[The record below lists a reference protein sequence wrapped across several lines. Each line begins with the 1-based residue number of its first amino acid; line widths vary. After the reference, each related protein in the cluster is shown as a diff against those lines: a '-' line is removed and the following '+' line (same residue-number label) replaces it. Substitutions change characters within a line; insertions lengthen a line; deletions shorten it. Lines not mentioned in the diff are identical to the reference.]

1 MIIMI
6 REKLTSDKLFE
17 IIITLTIIFL
27 LVFFGVTILS
37 YYLLPEG
44 FLLNK
49 NNGTNFNTS
58 TNIIICTLQI
68 FAWNMISVVAI
79 FIGSL
84 FSKKNNDQQQYLSL
98 SYLVF
103 IVLILLSAITL
114 GTWSFS
120 FKTESVPLLERIISM
135 FHITE
140 RAGLVEL
147 YGMLLI
153 TCSLANKSLVMS
165 IKNKTITKKMKD
177 IKWNKKEIIC
187 AVCGMLLMLIA
198 AFIESKSIIV

>member
-1 MIIMI
+1 MI
-6 REKLTSDKLFE
+6 RKKLTSDKLFE
-17 IIITLTIIFL
+17 RIITLTIIFL

-49 NNGTNFNTS
+49 NDGTDFNTS

-198 AFIESKSIIV
+198 AFIESKSIIG

>member
-1 MIIMI
+1 MI

-17 IIITLTIIFL
+17 RIITLTIIFL

-37 YYLLPEG
+37 YYFLPEG

-98 SYLVF
+98 SYFVF
-103 IVLILLSAITL
+103 IVLILFSAITL

-120 FKTESVPLLERIISM
+120 LKTESVPLLERIISM
-135 FHITE
+135 FNITE

-198 AFIESKSIIV
+198 AFIESKSIIG

>member
-1 MIIMI
+1 MI
-6 REKLTSDKLFE
+6 REKLTSDKLFGR
-17 IIITLTIIFL
+17 IITLTIIFL

-98 SYLVF
+98 SYFVF

-135 FHITE
+135 FNITE

-198 AFIESKSIIV
+198 AFIESKSIIG

>member
-1 MIIMI
+1 MI

-17 IIITLTIIFL
+17 RIITLTIIFL

-49 NNGTNFNTS
+49 NNETNFNTS

-79 FIGSL
+79 FIGIL

-98 SYLVF
+98 SYFVF

-135 FHITE
+135 FNITE

-187 AVCGMLLMLIA
+187 AVCGMILMLIA
-198 AFIESKSIIV
+198 AFIESKSIIG

>member
-1 MIIMI
+1 MYII
-6 REKLTSDKLFE
+6 RNKLTSDKLYE
-17 IIITLTIIFL
+17 RIIALTIIFVF
-27 LVFFGVTILS
+27 VFFGVTILS

-49 NNGTNFNTS
+49 NNLTNFDTS
-58 TNIIICTLQI
+58 TSIILCTLQI
-68 FAWNMISVVAI
+68 FAWNMISVVAV

-84 FSKKNNDQQQYLSL
+84 FSKKNTEKQKYLSL
-98 SYLVF
+98 SYYVF
-103 IVLILLSAITL
+103 IVMVSFAAITL

-120 FKTESVPLLERIISM
+120 VNTESVPLLERIISM
-135 FHITE
+135 FNITE

-147 YGMLLI
+147 YGMLLV

-165 IKNKTITKKMKD
+165 IKNKTTTKKIKD

-187 AVCGMLLMLIA
+187 TVCGILLMLIA
-198 AFIESKSIIV
+198 AFIESKAMT

>member
-1 MIIMI
+1 MI
-6 REKLTSDKLFE
+6 RKKLTSDKLFE
-17 IIITLTIIFL
+17 RIIALTIIFL

-198 AFIESKSIIV
+198 AFIESKSIIG

>member
-1 MIIMI
+1 MI
-6 REKLTSDKLFE
+6 RKKLASDKLFE
-17 IIITLTIIFL
+17 RISTLTIIFL

-44 FLLNK
+44 ILLNK
-49 NNGTNFNTS
+49 NNGTDFNTS

-98 SYLVF
+98 SYFVF
-103 IVLILLSAITL
+103 IVLILFSAITL

-135 FHITE
+135 FNITE

-198 AFIESKSIIV
+198 AFIESKSIIG

>member
-1 MIIMI
+1 MI
-6 REKLTSDKLFE
+6 RKKLTSDKLFE
-17 IIITLTIIFL
+17 RIITLTIIFL

-84 FSKKNNDQQQYLSL
+84 FSKKNNDQQQYLSI

-198 AFIESKSIIV
+198 AFIESKSIIG

>member
-1 MIIMI
+1 MI

-17 IIITLTIIFL
+17 RIITLTIIFL

-49 NNGTNFNTS
+49 NIGTNFNTS

-98 SYLVF
+98 SYFVF
-103 IVLILLSAITL
+103 IVLILFSAITL

-177 IKWNKKEIIC
+177 IKWNIKEIIC

-198 AFIESKSIIV
+198 AFIESKSIIG

>member
-1 MIIMI
+1 MI

-17 IIITLTIIFL
+17 RIITLTIIFL

-49 NNGTNFNTS
+49 NNGTDFNTS

-98 SYLVF
+98 SYFVF
-103 IVLILLSAITL
+103 IVLILFSAITL

-198 AFIESKSIIV
+198 AFIESKSIIG

>member
-1 MIIMI
+1 MI

-17 IIITLTIIFL
+17 RIITLTIIFL

-98 SYLVF
+98 SYFVF

-187 AVCGMLLMLIA
+187 AICGMLLMLIA
-198 AFIESKSIIV
+198 AFIESKSIIG

>member
-1 MIIMI
+1 MI

-17 IIITLTIIFL
+17 RIITLTIIFL

-98 SYLVF
+98 SYFVF

-135 FHITE
+135 FNITE

-187 AVCGMLLMLIA
+187 AICGMLLMLIA
-198 AFIESKSIIV
+198 AFIESKSIIG

>member
-1 MIIMI
+1 MI

-17 IIITLTIIFL
+17 RIITLTIIFL

-98 SYLVF
+98 SYFVF

-135 FHITE
+135 FNITE

-187 AVCGMLLMLIA
+187 AICGMLLMLIA
-198 AFIESKSIIV
+198 AFVESKSIIG

>member
-1 MIIMI
+1 MI
-6 REKLTSDKLFE
+6 RKKLTSDKLFE
-17 IIITLTIIFL
+17 RIITLTIIFL

-98 SYLVF
+98 SYFVF
-103 IVLILLSAITL
+103 IVLILFSAITL

-135 FHITE
+135 FNITE

-198 AFIESKSIIV
+198 AFIESKSIIG

>member
-1 MIIMI
+1 MI
-6 REKLTSDKLFE
+6 RKKLTSDKLFE
-17 IIITLTIIFL
+17 RIITLTIIFL

-98 SYLVF
+98 SYFVF

-198 AFIESKSIIV
+198 AFIESKSIIG

>member
-1 MIIMI
+1 MI

-17 IIITLTIIFL
+17 RIITLTIIFL

-84 FSKKNNDQQQYLSL
+84 FSKKNNDKQQYLSL
-98 SYLVF
+98 SYFVF

-135 FHITE
+135 FSITE

-198 AFIESKSIIV
+198 AFIESKSIIG

>member
-1 MIIMI
+1 MI

-17 IIITLTIIFL
+17 RIITLTIIFL

-98 SYLVF
+98 SYFVF
-103 IVLILLSAITL
+103 IVLILFSAITL

-198 AFIESKSIIV
+198 AFIESKSIIG

>member
-1 MIIMI
+1 MI
-6 REKLTSDKLFE
+6 RKKLTSDKLFE
-17 IIITLTIIFL
+17 RIITLTIIFL

-68 FAWNMISVVAI
+68 FAWNMISVVAV

-98 SYLVF
+98 SYFVF
-103 IVLILLSAITL
+103 IVLILISAITL

-135 FHITE
+135 FNITE
-140 RAGLVEL
+140 RAGLVEE

-165 IKNKTITKKMKD
+165 IKKKTITKKMKD

-198 AFIESKSIIV
+198 AFIESKSIIG

>member
-1 MIIMI
+1 MI

-17 IIITLTIIFL
+17 RIITLTIIFL
-27 LVFFGVTILS
+27 LVFFGVTIFS

-98 SYLVF
+98 SYFVF

-187 AVCGMLLMLIA
+187 AICGMLLMLIA
-198 AFIESKSIIV
+198 AFIESKSIIG

>member
-1 MIIMI
+1 MI
-6 REKLTSDKLFE
+6 RKKLTSDKLFE
-17 IIITLTIIFL
+17 RIITLTIIFL

-68 FAWNMISVVAI
+68 YAWNMISVVAI

-135 FHITE
+135 FNITE

-198 AFIESKSIIV
+198 AFIESKSIIG

>member
-1 MIIMI
+1 MI

-17 IIITLTIIFL
+17 RIITLTIIFL

-68 FAWNMISVVAI
+68 FAWNMISVIAI

-98 SYLVF
+98 SYFVF

-135 FHITE
+135 FNITE

-198 AFIESKSIIV
+198 AFIESKSIIG

>member
-1 MIIMI
+1 MI

-17 IIITLTIIFL
+17 RIITLTIIFL

-79 FIGSL
+79 FIGNL

-198 AFIESKSIIV
+198 AFIESKSIIG

>member
-1 MIIMI
+1 MI

-17 IIITLTIIFL
+17 RIITLTIIFL

-98 SYLVF
+98 SYFVF
-103 IVLILLSAITL
+103 IVLILFSAITL

-120 FKTESVPLLERIISM
+120 FKTEPVPLLERIISM

-198 AFIESKSIIV
+198 AFIESKSIIG

>member
-1 MIIMI
+1 MI
-6 REKLTSDKLFE
+6 RKKLTSDKLFE
-17 IIITLTIIFL
+17 RIIALTIIFL

-98 SYLVF
+98 SYFVF

-135 FHITE
+135 FNITE
-140 RAGLVEL
+140 RAGLVES
-147 YGMLLI
+147 YGSLLL

-198 AFIESKSIIV
+198 AFIESKSIIG

>member
-1 MIIMI
+1 MI
-6 REKLTSDKLFE
+6 RKKLTSDKLFE
-17 IIITLTIIFL
+17 RIITLSIIFL

-198 AFIESKSIIV
+198 AFIESKSIIG

>member
-1 MIIMI
+1 MI
-6 REKLTSDKLFE
+6 RKKLTSDKLFE
-17 IIITLTIIFL
+17 RIITLTIIFL

-49 NNGTNFNTS
+49 NDGTNFNTS

-98 SYLVF
+98 SYFVF
-103 IVLILLSAITL
+103 IVLILFSAITL

-120 FKTESVPLLERIISM
+120 FKTEPVPLLERIISM
-135 FHITE
+135 FNITE

-198 AFIESKSIIV
+198 AFIESKSIIG

>member
-1 MIIMI
+1 MI

-17 IIITLTIIFL
+17 RIITLTIIFL

-44 FLLNK
+44 FLLSK

-98 SYLVF
+98 SYFVF
-103 IVLILLSAITL
+103 IVLILFSAITL

-120 FKTESVPLLERIISM
+120 FKTEPVPLLERIISM
-135 FHITE
+135 FNITE

-198 AFIESKSIIV
+198 AFIESKSIIG

>member
-1 MIIMI
+1 MI

-17 IIITLTIIFL
+17 RIITLTIIFL

-84 FSKKNNDQQQYLSL
+84 FSKKNNDKQQYLSL

-120 FKTESVPLLERIISM
+120 FNTKSVPLFERIISM
-135 FHITE
+135 FNITE

-153 TCSLANKSLVMS
+153 NCSLANKSLVMS

-198 AFIESKSIIV
+198 AFIESKSIIG

>member
-1 MIIMI
+1 MI
-6 REKLTSDKLFE
+6 RKKLTSDKLFE
-17 IIITLTIIFL
+17 RIITLTIIFL

-68 FAWNMISVVAI
+68 LAWNMISVVAI

-103 IVLILLSAITL
+103 IVLILFSAITL

-198 AFIESKSIIV
+198 AFIESKSIIG

>member
-1 MIIMI
+1 MI

-17 IIITLTIIFL
+17 RIITLTIIFL

-84 FSKKNNDQQQYLSL
+84 FSKKNNDKQQYLSL

-103 IVLILLSAITL
+103 IILILLSAITL

-120 FKTESVPLLERIISM
+120 FNTESVPLLERIISM
-135 FHITE
+135 FNITE

-198 AFIESKSIIV
+198 AFIESKSIIG

>member
-1 MIIMI
+1 MI
-6 REKLTSDKLFE
+6 RKKLTSDKLFE
-17 IIITLTIIFL
+17 RIITLTIIFL

-114 GTWSFS
+114 GTWSFT

-187 AVCGMLLMLIA
+187 AICGMLLMLIA
-198 AFIESKSIIV
+198 AFIESKSIIG

>member
-1 MIIMI
+1 MI

-17 IIITLTIIFL
+17 RIITLTIIFL

-84 FSKKNNDQQQYLSL
+84 FSKKNNDQQQYLSV
-98 SYLVF
+98 SYFVF

-135 FHITE
+135 FNITE

-198 AFIESKSIIV
+198 AFIESKSIIG

>member
-1 MIIMI
+1 MI
-6 REKLTSDKLFE
+6 RKKLTSDKLFE
-17 IIITLTIIFL
+17 RIITLTIIFL

-165 IKNKTITKKMKD
+165 IKNKNITKKMKD
-177 IKWNKKEIIC
+177 IKWNKNEIIC
-187 AVCGMLLMLIA
+187 AVCGMLLMSIA
-198 AFIESKSIIV
+198 AFIESKSIIG

>member
-1 MIIMI
+1 MI
-6 REKLTSDKLFE
+6 RKKLTSDKLFE
-17 IIITLTIIFL
+17 RIITLTIIFL

-68 FAWNMISVVAI
+68 FAWNMISVVAV

-98 SYLVF
+98 SYFVF
-103 IVLILLSAITL
+103 IVLILISAITL

-120 FKTESVPLLERIISM
+120 FITESVPLLERIISM
-135 FHITE
+135 FNITE
-140 RAGLVEL
+140 RAGLVEE

-198 AFIESKSIIV
+198 AFIESKSIIG

>member
-1 MIIMI
+1 MI

-17 IIITLTIIFL
+17 RIITLTIIFL

-44 FLLNK
+44 FLLSK

-135 FHITE
+135 FNITE

-198 AFIESKSIIV
+198 AFIESKSIIG

>member
-1 MIIMI
+1 MI
-6 REKLTSDKLFE
+6 RKKLTSDKLFE
-17 IIITLTIIFL
+17 RIITLTIIFL

-198 AFIESKSIIV
+198 AFIESKSIIG